1 MENNYNSYSSN
12 DQKNYISEN
21 HKYDYNYDIYYI
33 KDKELKNIINS
44 NNNIQEFLNNYDKT
58 RIHNDNPTNHK
69 PDQYDNSL
77 VYDDKL
83 NVIIKKIEEASN
95 KKVIKIGMNEEVPIY
110 YKNKSIVYI
119 LCIFSKDENDP
130 YFYIGISDNI
140 SERIKCHTR
149 NLLNNKNL
157 LKNPKKNNLL
167 NYKYDWTKF
176 YILLFHVD
184 NKMVASKYEKDL
196 SNLLKNNYNILS
208 K

>member
-21 HKYDYNYDIYYI
+21 HKYDYNYDIDYI

-176 YILLFHVD
+176 YILLF
-184 NKMVASKYEKDL
+184 SC
-196 SNLLKNNYNILS
+196 
-208 K
+208 